1 MPYNN
6 SPSKMG
12 HDDSAMEME
21 SNKQEKYNLMH
32 DNPVA
37 SHASWLSKHA
47 QSSRMSPLRQNEES
61 MTIYNDR
68 LNKKGQTQEEVINKA
83 DSDARTAIEN
93 YNKTKFPTEEQFN
106 MATAA
111 SKRPGMVR
119 DSIKDANIKMNK
131 LISNIKK
138 GNY

>member
-1 MPYNN
+1 
-6 SPSKMG
+6 
-12 HDDSAMEME
+12 ME

-37 SHASWLSKHA
+37 SHASWMSKHA
-47 QSSRMSPLRQNEES
+47 QSSRMSPLNQNEES

-68 LNKKGQTQEEVINKA
+68 LNKEGQTQEEVINKA
-83 DSDARTAIEN
+83 DSDAKKAIEN

-106 MATAA
+106 KTKALSERT
-111 SKRPGMVR
+111 GFVR
-119 DSIKDANIKMNK
+119 DSINDANTKMNK
-131 LISNIKK
+131 LIGNIKS